1 MPVSSHVIFASVVDL
16 STPKGAPW
24 EFLAVFATLLLG
36 PAVLER
42 ARVPGIIGLL
52 VGGYLIGPHGLDLI
66 DSGNTTI
73 PDLGQLG
80 LLYLMFVAGV
90 ELDLNLLRRHRRPT
104 IFFGLVTFALPATFG
119 VSAGLALG
127 WETQAAIL
135 LGSLLASHTLITY
148 QTVREAGLASDPA
161 VATAVGST
169 VLTDTLTLVVLAAVA
184 GVASGQRSSLNI
196 AIQLVVGLAALI
208 AFSMIVLPILARWA
222 FGHLGTGAS
231 VRYVVAVTAFL
242 SAATVAELFGIE
254 GIVGAFFAGLA
265 LNRLVPNEGQLM
277 DRISFFGGAVFIP
290 VFLISVGLILNPSVM
305 FQPTTLE
312 LAAIFCLA
320 CFGGK
325 ALAAVIT
332 ARVMRFSRAQ
342 AGLLFS
348 LSAAQA
354 AATLAAT
361 VVGFQLGLFGDA
373 VVNAVLVLIFL
384 SVIVST
390 LVGKRAADQLKA
402 EYRLRPPKFAPDPV
416 GARVV
421 VAVRD
426 PGRAG
431 AALSIGLRIAGA
443 DGGVVQPVLVVP
455 ESAELSKTAQ
465 QELVTAAARAGV
477 DGLPTTVVDR
487 SLLYGA
493 LHAGAAADA
502 TLVLIAEPGEEDD
515 SLTGASETL
524 ASHPDPVPMLCV
536 RGDATRIGTVR
547 AVGGASSDV
556 RSPVALELAR
566 RLGGESVPIV
576 SDEADWREEQSP
588 GDVTFLC
595 SDVDG
600 GAVGSDAA
608 GVIVTTLLD
617 VASAPATNNVGKS

>member
-1 MPVSSHVIFASVVDL
+1 MPANLHLVFASAVEL

-24 EFLAVFATLLLG
+24 EFLIVFATLLLG
-36 PAVLER
+36 PALLER

-52 VGGYLIGPHGLDLI
+52 LGGYVIGPHGLGLI
-66 DSGNTTI
+66 NSGNTTI

-104 IFFGLVTFALPATFG
+104 IFFGLITFALPMTFG

-135 LGSLLASHTLITY
+135 LGSLLASHTLIAY
-148 QTVREAGLASDPA
+148 PAVREAGLASDPA

-184 GVASGQRSSLNI
+184 GVASGQRSSVDV

-208 AFSMIVLPILARWA
+208 AFSLIALPILARWA
-222 FGHLGTGAS
+222 FGHLGTGAP

-254 GIVGAFFAGLA
+254 SIVGAFFAGLA

-277 DRISFFGGAVFIP
+277 DRIAFFGGAVFIP
-290 VFLISVGLILNPSVM
+290 VFLISVGLILDPSVM
-305 FQPTTLE
+305 FKPDTLE
-312 LAAIFCLA
+312 LAAIFCVA

-332 ARVMRFSRAQ
+332 ARVLRFSRAQ

-361 VVGFQLGLFGDA
+361 VVGFQLGLFSSA
-373 VVNAVLVLIFL
+373 VVNAVLVVIFL
-384 SVIVST
+384 SMITST
-390 LVGKRAADQLKA
+390 LVGKRSAEQLKA
-402 EYRLRPPKFAPDPV
+402 EHRRRPPELVSDPL
-416 GARVV
+416 GTRVV
-421 VAVRD
+421 VAMREPD
-426 PGRAG
+426 RAG
-431 AALSIGLRIAGA
+431 AALAIGVRVARA
-443 DGGVVQPVLVVP
+443 DCGVVQPVLVVP
-455 ESAELSKTAQ
+455 ESDGVSKTAQ
-465 QELVTAAARAGV
+465 QQLVIAAARAGV
-477 DGLPTTVVDR
+477 EGLPTTVVDR
-487 SLLYGA
+487 SFLHGA

-502 TLVLIAEPGEEDD
+502 TLVLIAEPSDQDD
-515 SLTGASETL
+515 SLIAASELL
-524 ASHPDPVPMLCV
+524 ASRSDPVPMLSV
-536 RGDATRIGTVR
+536 RGDAPRIGTVR
-547 AVGGASSDV
+547 AVGGANAGV
-556 RSPVALELAR
+556 RPPVAHELAR
-566 RLGGESVPIV
+566 RLGGESVAIM
-576 SDEADWREEQSP
+576 SEEANWQDQSP

-595 SDVDG
+595 GDVNG
-600 GAVGSDAA
+600 GAPGSDAA

-617 VASAPATNNVGKS
+617 IPSDPAATNRRL